1 MGHRW
6 GPPICG
12 LAAPFGVMLQS
23 RGMGSPHRHA
33 AVAML
38 RLSHAGV
45 ARRTVLLA
53 LTETGLIA
61 VALAVAVRLS
71 AEGAGA
77 VETEAELWLPLLCA
91 FLGVLCLYYCDL
103 YDSAA
108 MASGSEVAARLLQA
122 LGLLFLM
129 TAGLNG
135 LFRPAD
141 WTHGRALV
149 GVLFAGAILAVWR
162 GVFWLW
168 NHSDRLAQ
176 PILLFGDGRLAMRLA
191 AEIQRRP
198 ELGLHLV
205 GCFSPCAPPGAL
217 ESDTGRR
224 LLQITRRERI
234 ARIVVTMD
242 ERRGQWPA
250 EELLRLKNEGV
261 RIEDGN
267 EAYEAITGRIAIESL
282 RYSQILFSRGFTV
295 SAAMRCYKRAASL
308 SLACL
313 ALLLAAPLMLAAA
326 IAIRL
331 DSSGPVIYR
340 QRRVGW
346 RGQLFTLY
354 KFRSMYAGVD
364 ANGQHLPAILRDPR
378 ITHVGRWLRRTRWD
392 ELPQLFNIL
401 RGDMHFVGPRPFVPD
416 QERELEAQIPFYRQ
430 RWAVR
435 PGATGWAQVHRG
447 YCATLADNEEKLS
460 YDLFYIK
467 NMSFGLDLL
476 ILLQTVKILLLGR
489 GGR

>member
-1 MGHRW
+1 
-6 GPPICG
+6 
-12 LAAPFGVMLQS
+12 MLQS

-33 AVAML
+33 AAAML
-38 RLSHAGV
+38 RLCHVGV

-53 LTETGLIA
+53 LTEAGLIA

-71 AEGAGA
+71 SAGTGAEGTGAG
-77 VETEAELWLPLLCA
+77 LWLPLLSA
-91 FLGVLCLYYCDL
+91 FLGALCLYYCDL

-108 MASGSEVAARLLQA
+108 MASGFEVSARLLQA
-122 LGLLFLM
+122 VGLLFLV
-129 TAGLNG
+129 TAGLND
-135 LFRPAD
+135 LLRPSE
-141 WTHGRALV
+141 WTQGGALV
-149 GVLFAGAILAVWR
+149 GVLLAAVVLAGWR

-176 PILLFGDGRLAMRLA
+176 PTLLFGDGPLAMRLA

-205 GCFSPCAPPGAL
+205 GCFSPGAPPGAV
-217 ESDTGRR
+217 DCDAGNR
-224 LLQITRRERI
+224 LLQITRRERV
-234 ARIVVTMD
+234 ARIVITME

-250 EELLRLKNEGV
+250 EELLCLKNDGV
-261 RIEDGN
+261 RIEDGT

-282 RYSQILFSRGFTV
+282 RYSQILFARGFTV

-308 SLACL
+308 ALACL
-313 ALLLAAPLMLAAA
+313 ALILAAPLMLAAA

-331 DSSGPVIYR
+331 DSPGPVIFR

-354 KFRSMYAGVD
+354 KFRSMYVDVD
-364 ANGQHLPAILRDPR
+364 ANGQHLPARLRDPR
-378 ITHVGRWLRRTRWD
+378 ITRVGRWLRRTRWD

-401 RGDMHFVGPRPFVPD
+401 RGDMHFVGPRPFVLN

-467 NMSFGLDLL
+467 NMSFSLDLL